1 MITTWEKTLFVS
13 HLIFLP
19 HFLLKNYFQRANTK
33 EEEGKVQIDVYLS
46 HTKPMDEI
54 GGDLRWWL
62 KKENIDIYDKEIQAE
77 LTARLGWLLFLISG
91 LNIKSLCAE
100 TSLIIGIEI
109 AGRFKPILTN
119 KWDPTIDSQK
129 RLKAIHLEYEKKLE
143 QKSKRELSKI
153 YDSSSTDFPLGILM
167 HLVAEYRDVKG
178 NINNIKKLAKLRGK
192 QIHFF
197 QKLGSELS
205 EEILSLDVMHSKL
218 KMIL

>member
-1 MITTWEKTLFVS
+1 
-13 HLIFLP
+13 
-19 HFLLKNYFQRANTK
+19 
-33 EEEGKVQIDVYLS
+33 
-46 HTKPMDEI
+46 MDEI